1 MALRTFVQF
10 CQRNGL
16 PRHHWAD
23 HCETREEWLQSRHN
37 ASTME
42 DKLPEEDRSWPQS
55 VESREDAAHRA
66 LQHQYTLLGVAL
78 LRNSRKRNSFSPKR
92 AIGSSN

>member
-1 MALRTFVQF
+1 
-10 CQRNGL
+10 
-16 PRHHWAD
+16 
-23 HCETREEWLQSRHN
+23 
-37 ASTME
+37 ME
-42 DKLPEEDRSWPQS
+42 DKLPEDDRSWPQS